1 MTPEKGGSGGEQ
13 KGKIEA
19 VQGFMRSVGLVIFGV
34 LTAVSIVT
42 ANPALGASATK
53 GLMAD
58 FVIDANI
65 DNARSTFGRKKKK

>member
-1 MTPEKGGSGGEQ
+1 MAPERGGSAEPQ
-13 KGKIEA
+13 GKIDKI
-19 VQGFMRSVGLVIFGV
+19 QGFMRSFGLVVFGV

-42 ANPALGASATK
+42 ANPALGATATK

-58 FVIDANI
+58 FVVDSNI